1 MNSRPRGPR
10 ALLDEAIARRLLPN
24 SELTM
29 KALAKASGYSEATI
43 RRARNGETEHIDA
56 EMLFALSEVFA
67 RRGDHDFLVEIFGI
81 TIAAP
86 RIEGGDLCYW
96 VTEDGTVNPAPFG
109 HARFVRDALR
119 LGPDDVFDAVT
130 YGVRA
135 MGWIEVTI
143 RANGGLT
150 LRRHLVTAAPEAGRR
165 TAAWLADQGRA
176 FAEIVI
182 LSLQGEKWSR
192 RHYDTIR
199 AAAQAL
205 ALPVGD
211 AIADHLSIHIATER
225 LALDQVDD
233 PVQIAALRQ
242 WHGPETDVDVLLRA
256 IAAAGGSANFSLL
269 RKEDESYT
277 LLTLGAANRLRHDLA
292 GRSLRLLRDQNYVDL
307 VEQQFDTLPAEGVR
321 FDDLDIQ
328 ATTDRGGYRRLAL
341 SASGPGGDRY
351 TVTITDIYRK
361 PQRAVIQ

>member
-43 RRARNGETEHIDA
+43 RRARNGETGHIDA

-67 RRGDHDFLVEIFGI
+67 RRGDHDFLIEIFGI
-81 TIAAP
+81 SIATP
-86 RIEGGDLCYW
+86 RVEGGDSCYW
-96 VTEDGTVNPAPFG
+96 AIEDGTISPAPFG

-119 LGPDDVFDAVT
+119 LGSEDIFDAAA
-130 YGVRA
+130 YGIRA
-135 MGWIEVTI
+135 MGWIEITV
-143 RANGGLT
+143 RAGGRLT
-150 LRRHLVTAAPEAGRR
+150 LRRHLVNAAPDAGRR
-165 TAAWLADQGRA
+165 TAAWLSEQGRA
-176 FAEIVI
+176 FSEIEI
-182 LSLQGEKWSR
+182 LSLQGDNWSR
-192 RHYDTIR
+192 RCYDTIR
-199 AAAQAL
+199 AAGQAL
-205 ALPVGD
+205 ALPVD
-211 AIADHLSIHIATER
+211 DTVADHLSVHIATER
-225 LALDQVDD
+225 LPLDRITD

-242 WHGPETDVDVLLRA
+242 WKGPQTDVDSLMQA

-269 RKEDESYT
+269 RKEDEGYT

-292 GRSLRLLRDQNYVDL
+292 GRPLRRLRDQNYVDL

-321 FDDLDIQ
+321 FDDLDIH

-341 SASGPGGDRY
+341 AASGPGGDRY
-351 TVTITDIYRK
+351 TVTVTDIYRK

>member
-29 KALAKASGYSEATI
+29 KALARASGYSEATI

-67 RRGDHDFLVEIFGI
+67 RRGDNDFLVEIFGI
-81 TIAAP
+81 PIATP
-86 RIEGGDLCYW
+86 HLEGGDLCYW
-96 VTEDGTVNPAPFG
+96 VTEDGVVNAAPFG

-119 LGPDDVFDAVT
+119 LGPEDAFDAVA
-130 YGVRA
+130 YGIRA
-135 MGWIEVTI
+135 MGWIEITI
-143 RANGGLT
+143 RANGRLT
-150 LRRHLVTAAPEAGRR
+150 LRRHLINAAADAGRR
-165 TAAWLADQGRA
+165 TAGWLTEQART
-176 FAEIVI
+176 FSEIEI
-182 LSLQGEKWSR
+182 LSLQGDSWSR
-192 RHYDTIR
+192 RRYDTIR
-199 AAAQAL
+199 AAAQSL
-205 ALPVGD
+205 AAPAGD
-211 AIADHLSIHIATER
+211 TVTDHLSVHIATER
-225 LALDQVDD
+225 LSFNHIAD

-242 WHGPETDVDVLLRA
+242 WNGPQTDVDALMRA
-256 IAAAGGSANFSLL
+256 IAAAGGAGNFSLL
-269 RKEDESYT
+269 RKEEESYT

-307 VEQQFDTLPAEGVR
+307 VEQQFDTLPAEGAR
-321 FDDLDIQ
+321 FDDLDIH